1 MVVQVIAVGARA
13 AAGRAAGTQAAG
25 GAARGQAASQPRRAA
40 GPWDRARNSRS
51 IKEVPGSSPE
61 EHEESLE
68 SSQAPSS
75 QIRYRAKG
83 SGQIKNTARTS
94 PRRRISRTV
103 AGLMVGTAALVDS
116 GQFVLN
122 LIPVLGQ
129 FMGLMMSF
137 IAFIGFVLWFALM
150 GVNFIAGRRAG
161 MKMMAAFG
169 TTIVELVPLVQALP
183 AMSMGVAITIIASW
197 LEDTADKEDALRKSK
212 ALAQI
217 SNTRNEEQR
226 AKIERMRARLAG
238 RESQSLPT

>member
-1 MVVQVIAVGARA
+1 
-13 AAGRAAGTQAAG
+13 
-25 GAARGQAASQPRRAA
+25 
-40 GPWDRARNSRS
+40 
-51 IKEVPGSSPE
+51 
-61 EHEESLE
+61 
-68 SSQAPSS
+68 
-75 QIRYRAKG
+75 
-83 SGQIKNTARTS
+83 
-94 PRRRISRTV
+94 
-103 AGLMVGTAALVDS
+103 MVGTAALVDS